1 MFYVADSTGSGTPV
15 RWAVGGGIVD
25 GDVRSAVVAAGQ
37 NRGRQS
43 FCNCLLFLVA
53 SLPFFINI
61 S

>member
-43 FCNCLLFLVA
+43 FCNYF
-53 SLPFFINI
+53 
-61 S
+61 